1 MRAAGKSPFPGGVG
15 GGRAVEYG
23 PAALFDP
30 PPPPPAAVPDTAPS
44 AGRTAEPAAAGGAA
58 GAGVPPD
65 MRWVWPFEL
74 LERVGRGGM
83 GEVYKAR
90 FVKNDRVVAVK
101 LLPDDVDDATVQAR
115 FEREMALL
123 KGMRH
128 PHIVLT
134 FGGTTGDRPG
144 GGGEEEA
151 GADRPKRAGKRFYA
165 MEYLPGGTLQDEL
178 DSGGPLPPTRVVRY
192 ARQICDALAFA
203 HGRGVIH
210 RDLKPG
216 NFLLTADGTLKLA
229 DFGLAA
235 VREGSKLTAE
245 GRTMGTFRYMAPEQ
259 IRGKPP
265 ACPQTDLYALGVV
278 LFELLTGRPP
288 YRGETPAE
296 TLQMHLKAPVPRVVA
311 FEPHCPPELDR
322 LVADLMG
329 KRIEDRPPDAAAVA
343 DRLAAIAGG
352 GGAGGAVTAGTA
364 AETGGGAIELR
375 TAPKRSLPTAAPP
388 RPTARAEPTGGDAD
402 ELVAAPP
409 ARRPAAPDGWA
420 TWTAAAALAALAVA
434 AVWLPAAAADAA
446 ALRRAED
453 RWLARLDSPNPN
465 DRAVAAS
472 LLGELGE
479 DGRDNLPALL
489 AAAGP
494 GESGDAEAS
503 VRSAAVAALANFPA
517 SRGEVKPRLTRVM
530 REDEDPTVR
539 GAATASLQTLDA
551 VPNGA
556 PKAPPAA
563 PWWRWPLAAALL
575 GGAAWVARR
584 GRRGADGTE
593 RNEL

>member
-1 MRAAGKSPFPGGVG
+1 MMNAVGKSRFPGGVG

-23 PAALFDP
+23 PAAFFSP
-30 PPPPPAAVPDTAPS
+30 RPARPAAVPDTAPS
-44 AGRTAEPAAAGGAA
+44 AGRTAGRSVEGGVA
-58 GAGVPPD
+58 GAGVPAD

-134 FGGTTGDRPG
+134 FGGTTGNAPAGGIDTPG
-144 GGGEEEA
+144 GGGGE
-151 GADRPKRAGKRFYA
+151 GNDADRPKKAGKRFYA

-178 DSGGPLPPTRVVRY
+178 DAGGPLPPTRVVRL

-216 NFLLTADGTLKLA
+216 NFLLDADGTLKLA

-265 ACPQTDLYALGVV
+265 ACPQTDLYALGVC

-311 FEPHCPPELDR
+311 FEPHCPPDLDR
-322 LVADLMG
+322 LVADLME

-343 DRLAAIAGG
+343 DRLAQIA
-352 GGAGGAVTAGTA
+352 GGAGGGPVVTAGTA
-364 AETGGGAIELR
+364 AETAGGAIELR
-375 TAPKRSLPTAAPP
+375 SAPKRSLPTAAPP
-388 RPTARAEPTGGDAD
+388 RPKVRAEPVGDDAD
-402 ELVAAPP
+402 ELVAAAP
-409 ARRPAAPDGWA
+409 AKRVAAPAAWV
-420 TWTAAAALAALAVA
+420 TWTAAAALAGLAVA
-434 AVWLPAAAADAA
+434 AVWLPSAAADAA
-446 ALRRAED
+446 ALRRAET
-453 RWLARLDSPNPN
+453 RWLTRLNAPGIDARES
-465 DRAVAAS
+465 AAA

-479 DGRDNLPALL
+479 DGRGNLPALL

-494 GESGDAEAS
+494 GESGDAEPS
-503 VRSAAVAALANFPA
+503 VRAAAAAALANFPA
-517 SRGEVKPRLTRVM
+517 SRGDVKPRLTRIM
-530 REDEDPTVR
+530 REDDDPAVR
-539 GAATASLQTLDA
+539 AAATASLRTLDA
-551 VPNGA
+551 VPAGA
-556 PKAPPAA
+556 PADPPGP

-575 GGAAWVARR
+575 AGGAWIALR
-584 GRRGADGTE
+584 G
-593 RNEL
+593 